1 MTAPRVLVIV
11 HDVDD
16 NLNEFAV
23 PLAEAGLYL
32 ETWDA
37 SLDFSSRPPL
47 DELSQYSGIIS
58 LGAHNGIMDEA
69 DVEWMPYERKIV
81 EYALESETP
90 FFGLCFGSQI
100 LASVAGAQFKP
111 SPVPELGWTE
121 VEMKPEA
128 RQDPVFAQISGGL
141 KGFHFHYDS
150 YELPQSATLLGETNG
165 IIEAYRV
172 GNSAWATQ
180 FHLEVGLN
188 QQLAWLTT
196 YRKYFEKEGIDVAEQ
211 MKLSHE
217 YFQEYRRQA
226 HQTATA
232 FAEQVK
238 AFAARTQA

>member
-11 HDVDD
+11 HDIDD

-23 PLAEAGLYL
+23 PLAEAGVYL

-37 SLDFSSRPPL
+37 AKDFESRPPL
-47 DELSQYSGIIS
+47 DQLAQYSGFIS

-69 DVEWMPYERKIV
+69 EVEWMPYERKIV
-81 EYALESETP
+81 EYALETETP
-90 FFGLCFGSQI
+90 FFGLCFGSQL
-100 LASVAGAQFKP
+100 LASVAGASFKP

-128 RQDPVFAQISGGL
+128 GADPVFVHIKDGL

-150 YELPQSATLLGETNG
+150 YTLPESATLLGETNG

-172 GNSAWATQ
+172 GSSAWGTQ

-196 YRKYFEKEGIDVAEQ
+196 YRKYFEKEGIDVDEQ
-211 MKLSHE
+211 MRLSHE
-217 YFQEYRRQA
+217 NFLEYRKQA
-226 HQTATA
+226 HLTAAA

-238 AFAARTQA
+238 AFAAK

>member
-1 MTAPRVLVIV
+1 MTTPKVLVIV

-23 PLAEAGLYL
+23 PLAQAGIYL

-37 SLDFSSRPPL
+37 SLDFDSRPAL
-47 DELSQYSGIIS
+47 DELSHYSGFIS
-58 LGAHNGIMDEA
+58 LGAHNGILDEA
-69 DVEWMPYERKIV
+69 TVEWMPYERKIV

-90 FFGLCFGSQI
+90 FFGLCFGSQL
-100 LASVAGAQFKP
+100 LASVAGATFMP

-121 VEMKPEA
+121 VDMKPA
-128 RQDPVFAQISGGL
+128 AQSDPVFSHLSGGL

-150 YELPQSATLLGETNG
+150 YTLPESATLLGETNG
-165 IIEAYRV
+165 IIEAFRV
-172 GNSAWATQ
+172 GPSAWATQ

-217 YFQEYRRQA
+217 NFMEYRRQA
-226 HQTATA
+226 HETATA
-232 FAEQVK
+232 FAVQVN
-238 AFAARTQA
+238 AFAARSGF

>member
-23 PLAEAGLYL
+23 PMAEAGVFL

-37 SLDFSSRPPL
+37 AQDFESRPPL
-47 DELSQYSGIIS
+47 DELGKYSGFIS
-58 LGAHNGIMDEA
+58 LGAHNGIMDEETT
-69 DVEWMPYERKIV
+69 EWMPYERKIV
-81 EYALESETP
+81 EYAVETETP

-100 LASVAGAQFKP
+100 LAAVAGADFKP

-121 VEMKPEA
+121 VDMKPEA
-128 RQDPVFAQISGGL
+128 KADPVFAQISDGL

-150 YELPQSATLLGETNG
+150 YELPESATLLGETNG

-180 FHLEVGLN
+180 FHL
-188 QQLAWLTT
+188 
-196 YRKYFEKEGIDVAEQ
+196 DVEEQ

-217 YFQEYRRQA
+217 NFQDYRRQA

-238 AFAARTQA
+238 AFAERTQA

>member
-23 PLAEAGLYL
+23 PLAEEGLYL
-32 ETWDA
+32 DTWDA
-37 SLDFSSRPPL
+37 SKDFDSRPAL
-47 DELSQYSGIIS
+47 DELSKYSGIIS
-58 LGAHNGIMDEA
+58 LGAHNGILDEETT
-69 DVEWMPYERKIV
+69 EWMPYERKIV
-81 EYALESETP
+81 EYALATETP

-100 LASVAGAQFKP
+100 LASVAGAAFKL

-121 VEMKPEA
+121 VQMKPEA
-128 RQDPVFAQISGGL
+128 KYDPVFAQISDGL

-150 YELPQSATLLGETNG
+150 YELPESATLLGETNG

-172 GNSAWATQ
+172 GNAAWATQ

-196 YRKYFEKEGIDVAEQ
+196 YRKYFEKEGINVDEQ

-217 YFQEYRRQA
+217 NFQAYRAQA
-226 HQTATA
+226 HRTASA

-238 AFAARTQA
+238 AFAAK

>member
-23 PLAEAGLYL
+23 PLAEAGLFL
-32 ETWDA
+32 DTWDA
-37 SLDFSSRPPL
+37 AKDFDSRPAL
-47 DELSQYSGIIS
+47 DELAQYSGIIS
-58 LGAHNGIMDEA
+58 LGAHNGILDEA
-69 DVEWMPYERKIV
+69 TTEWMPYERKIV

-90 FFGLCFGSQI
+90 FFGLCFGSQL
-100 LASVAGAQFKP
+100 LASVAGASFKP
-111 SPVPELGWTE
+111 SPVPELGWTD
-121 VEMKPEA
+121 VVMKPEA
-128 RQDPVFAQISGGL
+128 KQDPVFASISGGL

-150 YELPQSATLLGETNG
+150 YELPESATLLGETNG

-172 GNSAWATQ
+172 GNAAWATQ

-211 MKLSHE
+211 MRLSHE
-217 YFQEYRRQA
+217 NFLEYRRQA
-226 HQTATA
+226 HETASA

-238 AFAARTQA
+238 AFAAK

>member
-11 HDVDD
+11 HDIDD
-16 NLNEFAV
+16 NLNEFAA
-23 PLAEAGLYL
+23 PLAEAGLFL
-32 ETWDA
+32 DTWDA
-37 SLDFSSRPPL
+37 SKDFESRPALDPL
-47 DELSQYSGIIS
+47 SKYSGIIS
-58 LGAHNGIMDEA
+58 LGAHNGILDEA
-69 DVEWMPYERKIV
+69 EVEWMPYERKIV
-81 EYALESETP
+81 EYALETETP

-100 LASVAGAQFKP
+100 LASVAGGAFKP
-111 SPVPELGWTE
+111 SPVPELGWTH

-128 RQDPVFAQISGGL
+128 KNDPVFAQISDGL

-150 YELPQSATLLGETNG
+150 YELPESATLLGETNG

-196 YRKYFEKEGIDVAEQ
+196 YRKYFEKEGIDVEEQ

-217 YFQEYRRQA
+217 NFVEYRKQA
-226 HQTATA
+226 HLTAAA

-238 AFAARTQA
+238 AFAAK

>member
-11 HDVDD
+11 HDIDD

-37 SLDFSSRPPL
+37 AKDFDSRPKL
-47 DELSQYSGIIS
+47 DELGKYSGIIS
-58 LGAHNGIMDEA
+58 LGAHNGILDEETT
-69 DVEWMPYERKIV
+69 EWMPYERKIV
-81 EYALESETP
+81 EYALETETP

-100 LASVAGAQFKP
+100 LASVAGGAFMP

-128 RQDPVFAQISGGL
+128 KDDPVFSQISGGL

-150 YELPQSATLLGETNG
+150 YELPESATLLGETDG

-172 GNSAWATQ
+172 GSAAWATQ

-196 YRKYFEKEGIDVAEQ
+196 YRKYFEKEGKDVEEQ

-217 YFQEYRRQA
+217 NFLEYRRQA
-226 HQTATA
+226 HATATA

-238 AFAARTQA
+238 AFAAK

>member
-11 HDVDD
+11 HDIDD

-23 PLAEAGLYL
+23 PLAEAGVYL

-37 SLDFSSRPPL
+37 AKDFESRPPL
-47 DELSQYSGIIS
+47 DQLSQYSGFIS

-69 DVEWMPYERKIV
+69 EVEWMPYERKIV
-81 EYALESETP
+81 EYALDTETP
-90 FFGLCFGSQI
+90 FFGLCFGSQL
-100 LASVAGAQFKP
+100 LASVTGAAFKP

-121 VEMKPEA
+121 VEMKPGA
-128 RQDPVFAQISGGL
+128 AADPVFVHIKDGL
-141 KGFHFHYDS
+141 KGFQFHYDS
-150 YELPQSATLLGETNG
+150 YTLPESATLLGETNG

-172 GNSAWATQ
+172 GSSAWATQ

-196 YRKYFEKEGIDVAEQ
+196 YRKYFEKEGIDVDEQ
-211 MKLSHE
+211 MRLSHE
-217 YFQEYRRQA
+217 NFLEYRKQA
-226 HQTATA
+226 HLTAAA

-238 AFAARTQA
+238 AFASK